1 VAFGDITSGLATFLA
16 NDRFAD
22 ELCVFIHIPK
32 TAGSSLSHELARMRR
47 PYRNIH
53 RTYYQGETVTFSRLE
68 DEIAAVIDSGEI
80 QTARSCSG
88 HFTWAMAAPIRAAR
102 PDARFFTF
110 LRDPVQRVLS
120 DYRYSRTPS
129 HPTYR
134 ETIAR
139 FPTIESYVEA
149 PETQNKMTRFLMPG
163 DVVTPEQISRFIGSN
178 YAFVGLLEMY
188 PLSFNILARLL
199 GSGRMPSEHKRRT
212 EDTDDNVVDV
222 TPELRAII
230 AAHNARDMALYD
242 AARVKLIG
250 IEDEWSAMRLEVGN
264 AASAA

>member
-1 VAFGDITSGLATFLA
+1 MAFGDITGGLAAFLA
-16 NDRFAD
+16 ADRFAD

-32 TAGSSLSHELARMRR
+32 TAGSSLSSELARMRR

-53 RTYYQGETVTFSRLE
+53 RTYYHGETVTFSRLE
-68 DEIAAVIDSGEI
+68 DEIAAVIDSGDIHE
-80 QTARSCSG
+80 ARSCSG

-102 PDARFFTF
+102 PDARCFTF

-129 HPTYR
+129 HPTYL

-149 PETQNKMTRFLMPG
+149 PETQNKMARFLIPG
-163 DVVTPEQISRFIGSN
+163 DAVTPEQIDRFIGDN

-199 GSGRMPSEHKRRT
+199 GQDRMPSEHKRKT

-222 TPELRAII
+222 TPQLRATI

-242 AARVKLIG
+242 AARARLIA
-250 IEDEWSAMRLEVGN
+250 IEGEWSAMRAQEEQSDD
-264 AASAA
+264 AA